1 MFVDVAY
8 AAAAPA
14 GVGGPGL
21 MSFAPIVLIIL
32 IFYFIVYRPQS
43 QERKKLR
50 EKIENLKKGD
60 RLLTSG
66 GIYGTVVSTKGKK
79 IRVKI
84 SDSVNIDLSKA
95 YVSMVLEQSDEAES
109 DSSK

>member
-1 MFVDVAY
+1 MFTDIAY

-14 GVGGPGL
+14 PAGGGSPL
-21 MSFAPIVLIIL
+21 LQFAPIIIIIL

-60 RLLTSG
+60 RVLTSG

-79 IRVKI
+79 IRLKI

-109 DSSK
+109 DS

>member
-1 MFVDVAY
+1 MFADIAY
-8 AAAAPA
+8 AAAAP
-14 GVGGPGL
+14 GPATSGPSPL
-21 MSFAPIVLIIL
+21 MQFAPIIIIIL

-50 EKIENLKKGD
+50 EKIEHLKKGD
-60 RLLTSG
+60 RILTSG

-79 IRVKI
+79 IRLKI

-109 DSSK
+109 DS